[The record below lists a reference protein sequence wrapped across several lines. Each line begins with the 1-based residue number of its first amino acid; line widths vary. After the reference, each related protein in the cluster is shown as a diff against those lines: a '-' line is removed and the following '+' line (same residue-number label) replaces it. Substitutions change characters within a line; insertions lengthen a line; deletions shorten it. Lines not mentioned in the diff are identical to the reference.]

1 MIRRSW
7 RTHLKGSTTPE
18 AVLTV
23 VSQYLD
29 EWAAPEIATLPRG
42 AWPGPL
48 RTKADVLEHALKL
61 NTVHA
66 GFSGDPA
73 ALAGLQELLLFFT
86 HASVRSNQ
94 LAALAAEAR
103 PSARDPL
110 GDPLG
115 DPRQRKP
122 VSGDEY

>member
-7 RTHLKGSTTPE
+7 RTQLKGTTSE
-18 AVLTV
+18 QAVLTV
-23 VSQYLD
+23 VSQYLE
-29 EWAAPEIATLPRG
+29 EWRPEEITALPHG

-48 RTKADVLEHALKL
+48 RSKSDVLAHALKL
-61 NTVHA
+61 NTMHA
-66 GFSGDPA
+66 GFAGDPR

-94 LAALAAEAR
+94 IAVIAAEGASSGEAAA
-103 PSARDPL
+103 PGMP
-110 GDPLG
+110 GE
-115 DPRQRKP
+115 RKP

>member
-29 EWAAPEIATLPRG
+29 EWTPQEIASLPRG
-42 AWPGPL
+42 AWPDPL
-48 RTKADVLEHALKL
+48 RSKSDVLAHALKL
-61 NTVHA
+61 NTMHA
-66 GFSGDPA
+66 GFSGDPL

-86 HASVRSNQ
+86 HASVRCNQ
-94 LAALAAEAR
+94 LAVLSSEAG
-103 PSARDPL
+103 SAVRGLSGTP
-110 GDPLG
+110 
-115 DPRQRKP
+115 QSRKP

>member
-7 RTHLKGSTTPE
+7 RTHLKGCTTPE

-29 EWAAPEIATLPRG
+29 EWSRDEIASLPGG

-48 RTKADVLEHALKL
+48 RSKSDVHAHALKL
-61 NTVHA
+61 NTMHA
-66 GFSGDPA
+66 SFGGDPA

-86 HASVRSNQ
+86 HASVRCNQ
-94 LAALAAEAR
+94 LAAAAANGASLPERDAAA
-103 PSARDPL
+103 SAWR
-110 GDPLG
+110 
-115 DPRQRKP
+115 RKP
-122 VSGDEY
+122 VSDAEG

>member
-7 RTHLKGSTTPE
+7 RTQLKATGTQE

-29 EWAAPEIATLPRG
+29 EWRPDEISALPRG
-42 AWPGPL
+42 AWPGRL
-48 RTKADVLEHALKL
+48 RSKSDVLAHALKL
-61 NTVHA
+61 NTMHA
-66 GFSGDPA
+66 GFDGDAA

-94 LAALAAEAR
+94 LAAIADEAR
-103 PSARDPL
+103 PVSEPPLARPL
-110 GDPLG
+110 H
-115 DPRQRKP
+115 RKP